1 MLGILMV
8 AIGLVVAMASQAAEP
23 AFARPPPG
31 QCADPAADIEVALV
45 SKTGPR
51 IGRVRITGSVRN
63 LGSTAWKPTT
73 KSHRLHMVLAVK
85 DSETRPDGEPVE
97 PPLAIS
103 LLAPRQQF
111 RIDHQMDWNANNP
124 GTYRQ
129 YIVYFS
135 ESGKVG
141 GYSAHYRPDCRSDNN
156 RKEISAADI
165 NNLFNPAPSSGKPL
179 EAQGYRLLGGVG
191 SNTVESTLV
200 YKKSSP
206 AAGKITAS
214 VAAPYS
220 GTVDEVPI
228 TGNTGSATVRV
239 RIACDRYESPGLS
252 SRPVAITYRL
262 WNSLGQPGTSRWVA
276 GFSTEQSILYGA
288 LCAARR

>member
-1 MLGILMV
+1 
-8 AIGLVVAMASQAAEP
+8 
-23 AFARPPPG
+23 
-31 QCADPAADIEVALV
+31 
-45 SKTGPR
+45 
-51 IGRVRITGSVRN
+51 
-63 LGSTAWKPTT
+63 
-73 KSHRLHMVLAVK
+73 
-85 DSETRPDGEPVE
+85 
-97 PPLAIS
+97 
-103 LLAPRQQF
+103 
-111 RIDHQMDWNANNP
+111 MDWNANNP

-129 YIVYFS
+129 YIVYLS

-141 GYSAHYRPDCRSDNN
+141 GYSAHYRPDCRADNN

-191 SNTVESTLV
+191 GNTVESTLV
-200 YKKSSP
+200 YKKTSS

-220 GTVDEVPI
+220 GIADEVPV
-228 TGNTGSATVRV
+228 TGNTGNAIIRV
-239 RIACDRYESPGLS
+239 RIPCDREPPPGLP

-276 GFSTEQSILYGA
+276 GFSTEQSIPYA
-288 LCAARR
+288 TLCTARR